1 MEYIGQTRIIE
12 ELGEAIKVCKRE
24 KKSLPHAIF
33 YGRRGFGKTRLA
45 LWVAEQM
52 KANSIMFTGGSLK
65 QRGLYASLS
74 DVKKDDIMFIDE
86 IHSVPRRVAE
96 DLYAPMQDFQIIFT
110 YPSGAVETLD
120 IPSFTVLGA
129 TTEAGELPSPLL
141 DRFVYQFVMAPYRIE
156 ELMAI
161 AKLHSTKKFT
171 EDALGQVAVL
181 AQGNPRIA
189 KNFVITSELQT
200 HGNKVGLKDVERLM
214 KMRDITRDGYNYLQ
228 VKYLRLLKDLG
239 KPAGKNTLS
248 TYLGMPETSIEG
260 MLEPVFL
267 EKGLIQRT
275 GRGRIITEKG
285 AVLLESLEGNV

>member
-1 MEYIGQTRIIE
+1 VEYIGQKNIIE
-12 ELGEAIKVCKRE
+12 ELGEAIKTCKQE

-52 KANSIMFTGGSLK
+52 KANSKMFTGGSLK
-65 QRGLYASLS
+65 QASLYASLM
-74 DVKKDDIMFIDE
+74 DTRKDDIMFIDE
-86 IHSVPRRVAE
+86 IHSVSRRIAE
-96 DLYAPMQDFQIIFT
+96 DLYTPMQDFKYVFT
-110 YPSGAVETLD
+110 YPSGGVETLD

-129 TTEAGELPSPLL
+129 TTEEGELPSPLL

-161 AKLHSTKKFT
+161 AKLHATKRFT
-171 EDALGQVAVL
+171 EDALGQVALL

-189 KNFVITSELQT
+189 KNFVITSELQAR
-200 HGNKVGLKDVERLM
+200 GNKVGLEDVERLM
-214 KMRDITRDGYNYLQ
+214 EMRQITKEGYNYLQ
-228 VKYLRLLKDLG
+228 VKYLRLLRDLA
-239 KPAGKNTLS
+239 KPAGRNTLS

-260 MLEPVFL
+260 MLEPIFL
-267 EKGLIQRT
+267 EQGLIQRT

-285 AVLLESLEGNV
+285 IALLENLEGNA